1 MQIKEISIKE
11 LREYE
16 NNPRHNENAVEA
28 VAASIREFGFKVPIV
43 VDKDNVIVAGH
54 TRLKAAKLLGLDKVP
69 CVVADDL
76 TPEQVKAFRV
86 ADNKTAELAEW
97 NFELLESELAELATL
112 DLDMSQF
119 GFDEL
124 EAEEDD
130 SHGIE
135 GDDKYTKK
143 TEVPQYEITGENPT
157 ISELYDKSKTD
168 FLIDEIKQA
177 NIPKDIKKF
186 LIEAANRHTVFNYSK
201 IAEFYAHANETV
213 QSLMER
219 SALVIIDFD
228 DAIANGYAYLS
239 NEIAEMFSEETEE

>member
-1 MQIKEISIKE
+1 MQIKDIDIKA
-11 LREYE
+11 LHEYE
-16 NNPRHNENAVEA
+16 SNPRHNENAVEA
-28 VAASIREFGFKVPIV
+28 VANSIREFGFKVPIII
-43 VDKDNVIVAGH
+43 DKDNVIVAGH

-69 CVVADDL
+69 CIVADDL
-76 TPEQVKAFRV
+76 TPEQIKAFRV

-97 NFELLESELAELATL
+97 DFELLESELAELEAI
-112 DLDMSQF
+112 DFDMSQF
-119 GFDEL
+119 GFSSIEP
-124 EAEEDD
+124 EQDD

-143 TEVPQYEITGENPT
+143 TEVPQYEITGEKPT

-177 NIPKDIKKF
+177 NIPKDIKTF

-239 NEIAEMFSEETEE
+239 NEIAELFSEETEE